1 MDTKTNSPSFFLKI
15 YLQKNSNIFPIKKSL
30 RNYSKAAFRNDLIA
44 GITVGIMLVPQ
55 GMAYALLAGMPPIYG
70 LYAGLIPLFLYA
82 FLGSSRH
89 LAIGP
94 VAVSSILVA
103 GGISQLATPLTPEYI
118 NLVILAGL
126 LIGLMEI
133 ALSLFKLGFLVN
145 FLSHPVIA
153 GFTSAAAI
161 IIGISQ
167 LKYLLG
173 FDIPNFPNALEKL
186 TYAVQHLDQFNW
198 ISFALCIGTI
208 FLIYTLR
215 FINRSLPGGLIVVIL
230 GVLVSWYFN
239 LEKEGLNIVG
249 AVPRGLP
256 ALQVPQFDLET
267 IQKLIPTV
275 LTVTIIGVVESLS
288 IAKVI
293 GAKHQNYTI
302 LPNQELLAL
311 GIAKLG
317 GAFTQ
322 AMPTSGSFT
331 RSAINHDTGAKT
343 TVASIITACLVG
355 LTLIFLTP
363 LFYYLP
369 MAVLA
374 AIILLAVKSLLDVEE
389 AIHLWHTHRPD
400 FTMML
405 LTFLVTLAVSIPV
418 GILTGVLLSA
428 GASLYRSSKP
438 HIAILGNIPNTTHYR
453 NMERFPNAQ
462 AHEGKLIM
470 RFDDQLYFANASF
483 FKDTVR
489 RLLKEAG
496 RQIQYFYL
504 DATNIHDL
512 DSSGLHALK
521 EVYYYLK
528 KRDIQLCICGATGPV
543 RDLLFKSGLMEEM
556 GKENHFVYIHTA
568 HQLHQNLKEAI
579 DEASPSEADALQ
591 TNFSRNRR
599 ILK

>member
-1 MDTKTNSPSFFLKI
+1 MQKTT
-15 YLQKNSNIFPIKKSL
+15 NIFPIKKSL
-30 RNYSKAAFRNDLIA
+30 RNYSKAAFRKDLLA

-82 FLGSSRH
+82 ILGSSRH

-94 VAVSSILVA
+94 VAVSSILIA

-173 FDIPNFPNALEKL
+173 FEIPNFPTPLEKL
-186 TYAVQHLDQFNW
+186 TYAFQHLDQFNW
-198 ISFALCIGTI
+198 ISFMLCIGTI
-208 FLIYTLR
+208 VLIYALR
-215 FINRSLPGGLIVVIL
+215 YLNRSLPGGLIVVVLGIL
-230 GVLVSWYFN
+230 ISWCFG
-239 LEKEGLNIVG
+239 LEAKGLNIVG

-256 ALQVPQFDLET
+256 SLQVPQFDLDT
-267 IQKLIPTV
+267 ILKLVPTV

-331 RSAINHDTGAKT
+331 RSAINHDAGAKT
-343 TVASIITACLVG
+343 TVASIVTASLVG

-374 AIILLAVKSLLDVEE
+374 AIILLAVKSLLDIEE

-438 HIAILGNIPNTTHYR
+438 HIAILGNIPDTTHYR
-453 NMERFPNAQ
+453 NIERFPNAQ
-462 AHEGKLIM
+462 EQEGKLIM

-528 KRDIQLCICGATGPV
+528 KRGIQLCICGATGPV

-556 GKENHFVYIHTA
+556 GEENHFVYIHTA
-568 HQLHQNLKEAI
+568 HQLHQNLKNAI
-579 DEASPSEADALQ
+579 DQAVPSEADALQ

-599 ILK
+599 ILR

>member
-1 MDTKTNSPSFFLKI
+1 MQKTI
-15 YLQKNSNIFPIKKSL
+15 NIFPIKKSL
-30 RNYSKAAFRNDLIA
+30 KHYSKAIFRNDLIA

-70 LYAGLIPLFLYA
+70 LYAGLIPLVLYA
-82 FLGSSRH
+82 LLGSSRH

-103 GGISQLATPLTPEYI
+103 GGISQLATPLSPEYI

-133 ALSLFKLGFLVN
+133 ALSVFKLGFLVN

-173 FDIPNFPNALEKL
+173 FDIPNFPNSLEKL
-186 TYAVQHLDQFNW
+186 TYAFQHLNQFNW
-198 ISFALCIGTI
+198 ISFVLCIGTI
-208 FLIYTLR
+208 IFIYTLR
-215 FINRSLPGGLIVVIL
+215 YLNRSLPGGLIVVVLGIL
-230 GVLVSWYFN
+230 ISWYFN
-239 LEKEGLNIVG
+239 LETKGLSIVG
-249 AVPRGLP
+249 AVPGGLP
-256 ALQVPQFDLET
+256 SLQVPQFDLDT

-311 GIAKLG
+311 GVAKIG

-331 RSAINHDTGAKT
+331 RSAINHDAGAKT
-343 TVASIITACLVG
+343 TIASIVTACLVG

-374 AIILLAVKSLLDVEE
+374 AIILLAVKSLLDIDE

-453 NMERFPNAQ
+453 NIERFPNAQ
-462 AHEGKLIM
+462 SHEGKLIM

-489 RLLKEAG
+489 RLLKEA
-496 RQIQYFYL
+496 RRKIQYFYL

-568 HQLHQNLKEAI
+568 HQLHQNLKDAI
-579 DEASPSEADALQ
+579 DEEVPSEEDALQ

>member
-1 MDTKTNSPSFFLKI
+1 
-15 YLQKNSNIFPIKKSL
+15 LQKTADIFPITKSL
-30 RNYSKAAFRNDLIA
+30 RNYSKTIFQKDLIA
-44 GITVGIMLVPQ
+44 GLTVGIMLVPQ

-70 LYAGLIPLFLYA
+70 LYAGLIPLVLYA
-82 FLGSSRH
+82 LLGSSRH

-103 GGISQLATPLTPEYI
+103 GGVSQLATPLTAEYI

-126 LIGLMEI
+126 LIGIMEI

-173 FDIPNFPNALEKL
+173 FEIPNFPHSLDKL
-186 TYAVQHLDQFNW
+186 TYAFQHLDQFNW
-198 ISFALCIGTI
+198 ISFVLCLGTI
-208 FLIYTLR
+208 FLIYALR

-230 GVLVSWYFN
+230 GVLISWFFN
-239 LEKEGLNIVG
+239 LEAKGLRIVG
-249 AVPRGLP
+249 TVPSGLP
-256 ALQVPQFDLET
+256 SLQLPQFDWHT
-267 IQKLIPTV
+267 IEKLIPTV

-311 GIAKLG
+311 GVAKLG

-331 RSAINHDTGAKT
+331 RSAINHDAGAKT
-343 TVASIITACLVG
+343 TVASIVTAIVVA

-374 AIILLAVKSLLDVEE
+374 AIILLAVKSLFDIEE

-400 FTMML
+400 FTMMF
-405 LTFLVTLAVSIPV
+405 LTFLVTLAISIPI

-453 NMERFPNAQ
+453 NIERFPNAQ
-462 AHEGKLIM
+462 AQQGKLIM

-496 RQIQYFYL
+496 RKIQYFYL

-528 KRDIQLCICGATGPV
+528 KRGIQLCICGATGPV

-556 GKENHFVYIHTA
+556 GTENHFVYIHTA
-568 HQLHQNLKEAI
+568 HQFHQNLNGSIKKEI
-579 DEASPSEADALQ
+579 PSEKDALQ

-599 ILK
+599 ILR